1 MRILW
6 KNAKL
11 VLKDSIL
18 DNAWLVCENGK
29 ITDFGT
35 ELPPQIT
42 DAEIIDLNGNYLSP
56 GFIDTHI
63 HGGGGADF
71 MDATEEAFKTVVSH
85 HNSHGVT
92 SMLVTTLAGSTDET
106 EKALRVFN
114 DVSTKI
120 DNCNLLGVHL
130 EGPYFSL
137 NQKGAQDPKFIKSPD
152 KKEIELFLSY
162 GNIKRWSI
170 APELEGA
177 MELGRELSKKG
188 IIASVAHTDADF
200 DTVERASKNGYS
212 LMTHLYSAMSG
223 VHIADCKRHAGA
235 IEAGLCID
243 DMNVETI
250 CDRVHLPDGILKLI
264 YKCKGKDKIILT
276 SDAMRGAGLPE
287 NTVTKLGSLTNGQDI
302 IIKNGVANRM
312 DMKAFAGSVASGDR
326 LIRTELKATGISIP
340 DVIRMITVN
349 PAKLLGIGHKKGEIA
364 KGFDADLTAFDENI
378 DIKYS
383 CVSGKITY
391 RK

>member
-6 KNAKL
+6 NNAKL
-11 VLKDSIL
+11 VLKDSVL
-18 DNAWLVCENGK
+18 ERAWLISENGK
-29 ITDFGT
+29 ITDFGA
-35 ELPPQIT
+35 EKAPEIT

-71 MDATEEAFKTVVSH
+71 MDATEEAFKTVSTH

-92 SMLVTTLAGSTDET
+92 SMLVTTLAGSTEET
-106 EKALRVFN
+106 EKALRIFDNVK
-114 DVSTKI
+114 SKI
-120 DNCNLLGVHL
+120 DNCNLLGIHL
-130 EGPYFSL
+130 EGPYFSM
-137 NQKGAQDPKFIKSPD
+137 NQKGAQDPRFIKDPD
-152 KKEIELFLSY
+152 KNEVELFLSY
-162 GNIKRWSI
+162 GSIKRWSI
-170 APELEGA
+170 APELKGA
-177 MELGRELSKKG
+177 IELGRELSEKG

-200 DTVERASKNGYS
+200 DTVVKASENGYS

-243 DMNVETI
+243 GMNVETI
-250 CDRVHLPDGILKLI
+250 CDGVHLPDGILKLI
-264 YKCKGKDKIILT
+264 YKCKGRDKIILT

-287 NTVTKLGSLTNGQDI
+287 NTVTKLGSLTNGQDVL
-302 IIKNGVANRM
+302 IKNGVANRM

-340 DVIRMITVN
+340 DAIKMVTVN
-349 PAKLLGIGHKKGEIA
+349 PAKLLGIDNKKGAIER
-364 KGFDADLTAFDENI
+364 GYDADLVVFDEKI

-391 RK
+391 KK